1 MSFAFLQL
9 SAIQTSSSPSASS
22 TAGFCGNCV
31 PALIPTSSKNSWFY
45 VKNGIMTDGSG
56 WQSVACLWALSRGA
70 AWPPW
75 HRCCQECS
83 MHEISESS
91 DFSRV
96 PGAGFYKAI
105 PCCTCTM
112 VMFYSVNKRPST
124 SLLLFFYGQ
133 ITSAYVTETHP
144 CIQRA
149 KRKTFT
155 CLTFFSFCVAS
166 FQK

>member
-9 SAIQTSSSPSASS
+9 SAIQTSSSPSTSS

-83 MHEISESS
+83 MHEISQSS

-124 SLLLFFYGQ
+124 SLLLFFLWPNY
-133 ITSAYVTETHP
+133 I
-144 CIQRA
+144 
-149 KRKTFT
+149 
-155 CLTFFSFCVAS
+155 CLCDRNSS
-166 FQK
+166 LHSES